1 MRKAGS
7 LDFAGQLL
15 RTWESLPEF
24 LKDDVPEG
32 LLVGLG
38 TAVPVALMPNQDP
51 QEKAAAVLGGIGGGI
66 LFGGAARRIGAMAGK
81 HLHPGDLEAGS
92 WGANIGR
99 ALGREGLTD
108 VAFDALGMEAAP
120 KITGEHLGRAIGR
133 GVGDEVGAIGGTIG
147 ALALAQNA
155 DRSPDPAPQPT
166 LGEVAMATVPGA
178 AIGLALSGFGA
189 GAIDLAGTTRESIEQ
204 LEAEMLPHE
213 REEWGKAKEVI
224 HAYTKGDM
232 ARAREVLATTPWEA
246 EVEEA
251 MASGRWSNPRPSTDP
266 QADLAA
272 AVQQLR
278 TRNAETAMARHA
290 MTVGTEQ
297 LRQLAEQLPPEHL
310 QAAQQMLGQHLTP
323 EDQRVLAALG
333 LGDLL
338 HRRR

>member
-51 QEKAAAVLGGIGGGI
+51 EEKAAAVLGGIGGGI
-66 LFGGAARRIGAMAGK
+66 LFGGAARRIGAIAGK
-81 HLHPGDLEAGS
+81 HLHPGDLEPGS

-99 ALGREGLTD
+99 AMGREGLTD

-133 GVGDEVGAIGGTIG
+133 AVGDEVGAIGGTIG

-155 DRSPDPAPQPT
+155 DRSPDPAPQPS

-178 AIGLALSGFGA
+178 VSPVPPGA
-189 GAIDLAGTTRESIEQ
+189 GY
-204 LEAEMLPHE
+204 
-213 REEWGKAKEVI
+213 
-224 HAYTKGDM
+224 AYYG
-232 ARAREVLATTPWEA
+232 
-246 EVEEA
+246 
-251 MASGRWSNPRPSTDP
+251 
-266 QADLAA
+266 
-272 AVQQLR
+272 
-278 TRNAETAMARHA
+278 
-290 MTVGTEQ
+290 
-297 LRQLAEQLPPEHL
+297 
-310 QAAQQMLGQHLTP
+310 
-323 EDQRVLAALG
+323 
-333 LGDLL
+333 
-338 HRRR
+338 